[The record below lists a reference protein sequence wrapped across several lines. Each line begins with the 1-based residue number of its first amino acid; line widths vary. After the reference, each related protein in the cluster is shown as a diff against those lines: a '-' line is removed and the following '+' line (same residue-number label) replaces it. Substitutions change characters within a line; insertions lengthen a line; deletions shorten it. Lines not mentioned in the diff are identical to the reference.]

1 MENIGLP
8 KSIKPRPYWVQYFS
22 TYIVFFLS
30 LFIGKI
36 KVNGRHN
43 IPKDG
48 SFVLASNHFGYFDPF
63 VLVHAIRKP
72 IDFIMQKELGIEP
85 RFLFAPLIYG
95 AILIDRN
102 KVGPSTIK
110 ASLKSIKNGK
120 ILGIFPEG
128 GITSTVLTN
137 AKPGAVFIASKA
149 NTKILPVSI
158 SGGEYAWDNMLKG
171 NSSIITINI
180 GKPFGPIQIKGSKEE
195 KVQKLESYSR
205 ELMCRIASLLPD
217 NKHGDYTDDK
227 TIVEYRKENG
237 FSFSN

>member
-8 KSIKPRPYWVQYFS
+8 KSIKPRPYWIQYFS

-36 KVNGRHN
+36 KVNGRQN
-43 IPKDG
+43 IPKEG

-85 RFLFAPLIYG
+85 RFLFAPMIYG

-110 ASLKSIKNGK
+110 NSLKSIKNGK

-158 SGGEYAWDNMLKG
+158 CGGEYAWDNMLKG